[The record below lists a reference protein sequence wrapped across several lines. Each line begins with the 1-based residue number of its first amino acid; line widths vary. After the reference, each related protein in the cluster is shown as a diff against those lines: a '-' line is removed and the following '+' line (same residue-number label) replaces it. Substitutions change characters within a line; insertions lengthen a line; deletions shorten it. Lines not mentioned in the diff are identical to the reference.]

1 MRFFKQLCCQQLLSA
16 SATGN
21 SEVDLCEIL
30 ATLTTT
36 PNKAH
41 MNSKPSE
48 KQPTRVDISSVFP
61 TDLTAACL
69 EENGLYY
76 VCGYL
81 LRKLLKFHVCAE
93 CDLLLTELEP
103 SGDSTTVYLLQR
115 SFTKSF
121 RGGLVTASAC
131 FVDYVKQC
139 EQIFM
144 NMFDAI
150 GHQPKILNVIVK
162 EMLQVPSPVSC
173 TGFPKNRFL
182 HLFVRMRIY
191 YTLKFHNRNIKQK
204 KPPAKKHRKL
214 CKIQHQ

>member
-1 MRFFKQLCCQQLLSA
+1 
-16 SATGN
+16 
-21 SEVDLCEIL
+21 
-30 ATLTTT
+30 
-36 PNKAH
+36 

-131 FVDYVKQC
+131 FVDYVKR

-204 KPPAKKHRKL
+204 SRLQRNTENFVKFS
-214 CKIQHQ
+214 ISD